1 REMPPGVATVIAPR
15 GRGKSALAGQFISRM
30 AGTASRLREMP
41 PGVATVIAPRGRGK
55 SALAGQFIS
64 RMAGTA

>member
-1 REMPPGVATVIAPR
+1 GEPQPEQAAI
-15 GRGKSALAGQFISRM
+15 L
-30 AGTASRLREMP
+30 SRLREMP

-64 RMAGTA
+64 